1 MEQSRSGTAGIRKR
15 ASWWGNMLRRKTP
28 EMAER
33 IGRETSEMAER
44 VGREARRIVMRQ
56 KMAGP
61 RSWGRLTRKWIH
73 LG

>member
-15 ASWWGNMLRRKTP
+15 ASWWGNMLRREIP

-33 IGRETSEMAER
+33 T
-44 VGREARRIVMRQ
+44 GREAWRIVTRQ
-56 KMAGP
+56 KIAGP
-61 RSWGRLTRKWIH
+61 RSWGRLTRKWVH